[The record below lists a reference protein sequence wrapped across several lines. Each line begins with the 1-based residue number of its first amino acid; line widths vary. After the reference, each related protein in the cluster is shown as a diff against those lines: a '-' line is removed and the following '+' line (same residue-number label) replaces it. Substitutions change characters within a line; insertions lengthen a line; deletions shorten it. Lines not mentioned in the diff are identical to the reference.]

1 MITVSECDSQ
11 SHSCTDSED
20 STCNILWKSGAGDCY
35 STAVHVI
42 LDYWTLTL
50 KSTETGEET
59 GQNCSPTY
67 CETQSETDIS

>member
-1 MITVSECDSQ
+1 MYRLRSADQTVRV
-11 SHSCTDSED
+11 
-20 STCNILWKSGAGDCY
+20 IYSG
-35 STAVHVI
+35 SLEPETVTVVHVI

>member
-20 STCNILWKSGAGDCY
+20 